1 VKRPPTDTR
10 VKYITWAKER
20 AEAAKTPWPASL
32 NRRLARL
39 P

>member
-1 VKRPPTDTR
+1 

-32 NRRLARL
+32 NRTLARL